1 MYLFFISHAIS
12 LISLVNL
19 HDRELILQVTDLDCI
34 NEWGFTMEFDER
46 NECQAHHA
54 IALFNELRTLV
65 KHLPHLQQIKILSI
79 GIEIREIA
87 SAVLDEKRTGVAVDL
102 RKKWAKLREEAAVH
116 LLANPEIVN

>member
-19 HDRELILQVTDLDCI
+19 HDQELILQVTDLDCI

-54 IALFNELRTLV
+54 IALFNELRILV

-79 GIEIREIA
+79 AIEIREIA
-87 SAVLDEKRTGVAVDL
+87 SAVLNEKRTGVAVDL